1 MKDIRTVNE
10 DTTKKLELLDSQ
22 LKECTKF
29 LNAIDNYMSDTHVKI
44 DTVRG
49 MVCNTCT
56 SHHHH
61 FFQPYSCYYR
71 SLIIH
76 FILPLLILI
85 CYNCN

>member
-49 MVCNTCT
+49 MVCNTCISMIT
-56 SHHHH
+56 IIS
-61 FFQPYSCYYR
+61 FNPIQIVSIIKNPFYR
-71 SLIIH
+71 NIALTE
-76 FILPLLILI
+76 LL
-85 CYNCN
+85 